1 MSISLLISML
11 FFGLLLD
18 VMLLVC
24 MLLVVVC

>member
-18 VMLLVC
+18 VMFLVC